1 MEEEF
6 YATLKLV
13 SGEEIM
19 AKVCPCD
26 EHDRIVLLVESPV
39 LVKEIN
45 LSRLNISGIQFEP
58 WIKMSDDSMFFLD
71 MEKVLTMTEVQNPE
85 MLKMYLKFTLK
96 SKRYNKN
103 SSSKMEISKE
113 MGYISTVEEFKS
125 KLEEL
130 YKSS

>member
-26 EHDRIVLLVESPV
+26 EHDRIVLLIESPV

-45 LSRLNISGIQFEP
+45 LTRMNISGLQFEP
-58 WIKMSDDSMFFLD
+58 WIKMSDESMFFLD
-71 MEKVLTMTEVQNPE
+71 MEKVLTMSEILNDDI
-85 MLKMYLKFTLK
+85 LKMYKKFVSK
-96 SKRYNKN
+96 NKRYNKN
-103 SSSKMEISKE
+103 TSCKSKITKE
-113 MGYISTVEEFKS
+113 MGYISTLDEFKS
-125 KLEEL
+125 KLERL
-130 YKSS
+130 YKGS

>member
-26 EHDRIVLLVESPV
+26 EHDRIVLLIESPV

-45 LSRLNISGIQFEP
+45 LTRMNISGLQFEP
-58 WIKMSDDSMFFLD
+58 WIKMSDESMFFLD
-71 MEKVLTMTEVQNPE
+71 MEKVLTMSEILNDDI
-85 MLKMYLKFTLK
+85 LKMYKKFVLKN
-96 SKRYNKN
+96 KRYNKN
-103 SSSKMEISKE
+103 TSCKSQITKE
-113 MGYISTVEEFKS
+113 MGYISTLDEFKR
-125 KLEEL
+125 KLERL
-130 YKSS
+130 YKGS

>member
-19 AKVCPCD
+19 AIVCPFD
-26 EHDRIVLLVESPV
+26 EHDKIVLLVESPV

-45 LSRLNISGIQFEP
+45 LSRLNITGLQFEP

-71 MEKVLTMTEVQNPE
+71 MEKVLTMTEVQSDD
-85 MLKMYLKFTLK
+85 LIKMYLKFVNK
-96 SKRYNKN
+96 NKRYSKN
-103 SSSKMEISKE
+103 TSCKSQITKE
-113 MGYISTVEEFKS
+113 MGYVSTLDEFKS
-125 KLEEL
+125 KLEKL

>member
-26 EHDRIVLLVESPV
+26 EHDRIVLLIESPV

-45 LSRLNISGIQFEP
+45 LTRMNISGLQFEP
-58 WIKMSDDSMFFLD
+58 WIKMSDESMFFLD
-71 MEKVLTMTEVQNPE
+71 MEKVLTMSEILNDDI
-85 MLKMYLKFTLK
+85 LKMYKKFVSK
-96 SKRYNKN
+96 NKRYNKN
-103 SSSKMEISKE
+103 TSCKSQITKE
-113 MGYISTVEEFKS
+113 MGYISTLDEFKS
-125 KLEEL
+125 KLERL
-130 YKSS
+130 YKGS